1 MKRIDKVY
9 QGLLTKWQ
17 SASKEEIL
25 KQQGS
30 AAKELATTLWLT
42 RANTSLEL
50 NKLVRQALVV
60 KIKTFPVR
68 YLPMTVI
75 TQNFGISELDYYE
88 VSSLAALKQKKA
100 TTESEDLSTGES
112 PKKETTATIVDPLE
126 SMIGY
131 RGSLHNAVSQAK
143 AALMYPPHGLH
154 MMLLGQTGVGKT
166 YFANKI
172 YDYAK
177 YASILK
183 EDAPFVSFNCADY
196 YNNPQLLMAT
206 LFGHAKG
213 AYTGADKEKA
223 GLVEQADGGILL
235 LDEVHRLPPEGQEM
249 LFYFIDNGVFNRL
262 GESQKKRHAQVL
274 IICATTENPDSAMLS
289 TFLRRIPM
297 SITIPAL
304 DERPISERIE
314 LASFLF
320 QNETKR
326 IKRAL
331 NIKRSVFEI
340 ILNEDNYGNVGQL
353 KSQIQLT
360 CAQAF
365 LNSMGQNDTINVSD
379 SDLPEKLRQ
388 SWLAVST
395 AERKQSDLSRYLK
408 SNILINV
415 DQTNL
420 DKIDNE
426 ENIYST
432 IETKV
437 NKLRAEG
444 INKKEIHQYIMTDLH
459 LHIKNFFKQE
469 INEEN
474 FSKFVDPAAIKLAEK
489 LKLIAEEELEMR
501 FDASFIH
508 YFSLHLDAFFK
519 RGSKNDILMSD
530 EIENIKK
537 DHGLEY
543 QVAKLFQTEILKE
556 TGTVIP
562 DIEVIYL
569 TMLLTSIESMSA
581 TRKIGVLVVAH
592 GNSTATS
599 MVNVATELLGKGN
612 IAALDMPLTVS
623 PTTIYAQMET
633 KVRELNQGKGVLL
646 LVDMGSLGMFTQKL
660 MEETNVPVR
669 AVQNVTTSIILEA
682 LRKVNYIDM
691 DLNSLANQLRR
702 DFIKSFTFQEKSKGK
717 KRAIVSIC
725 MTGSGT
731 ALKLKKLIEGII
743 QKTTT
748 ENIEVKT
755 VSALKMSESIPPL
768 AKEYE
773 LIATVGTKEPSVAV
787 PFISLEDLIAS
798 NGEARLEAIIRKQT
812 PPLKEKK
819 SQSNVVVSQM
829 CEDVLNEHL
838 VYLNPRPVNQ
848 MLQNWLEDLK
858 RRLGIEMSNSQQIA
872 CIVHT
877 AFALER
883 SSHNQASLNYDETPS
898 ARLLEILPAVKQTL
912 DHAVSSL
919 KLTIPQDEYY
929 FIAETVI
936 DNQE

>member
-9 QGLLTKWQ
+9 QGLMTKWQ
-17 SASKEEIL
+17 AATKEEVL
-25 KQQGS
+25 AKQGS
-30 AAKELATTLWLT
+30 AAKELAAELGLT

-50 NKLVRQALVV
+50 NKLVRQAQVV

-68 YLPMTVI
+68 YLPMIVI
-75 TQNFGISELDYYE
+75 EQHFGLKHLDYYE
-88 VSSLAALKQKKA
+88 VASLKDLTKKPTEPAVKPEQLAQAAA
-100 TTESEDLSTGES
+100 STQVNQ
-112 PKKETTATIVDPLE
+112 VDPLE

-172 YDYAK
+172 YAYAK
-177 YASILK
+177 FAQILK

-213 AYTGADKEKA
+213 AYTGADQEKA
-223 GLVEQADGGILL
+223 GLVEQANGGILL

-274 IICATTENPDSAMLS
+274 IICATTENPDSAMLA

-304 DERPISERIE
+304 DERPITERIE
-314 LASFLF
+314 LAHFLF
-320 QNETKR
+320 QTETKR
-326 IKRAL
+326 IKRVL
-331 NIKRSVFEI
+331 SVKRSVFEI

-365 LNSMGQNDTINVSD
+365 LNSMGEKTTISVTDN
-379 SDLPEKLRQ
+379 DLPEKLRQ
-388 SWLAVST
+388 SWLAVSR

-408 SNILINV
+408 SQILIEV
-415 DQTNL
+415 GQPSL
-420 DKIDNE
+420 DKLDNE

-437 NKLRAEG
+437 HKLRAEG
-444 INKKEIHQYIMTDLH
+444 INEKEIHQYIMTDLH

-489 LKLIAEEELEMR
+489 LKLIAEEEMDLR

-519 RGSKNDILMSD
+519 RGGKNDLLMSA
-530 EIENIKK
+530 EIENIKRE
-537 DHGLEY
+537 HGLEY

-556 TGTVIP
+556 TGTAIP

-581 TRKIGVLVVAH
+581 TKKIGLLVVAH

-612 IAALDMPLTVS
+612 IDALDMPLTVS
-623 PTTIYAQMET
+623 PSTIYEQMKT

-660 MEETNVPVR
+660 ATETGIPVR

-702 DFIKSFTFQEKSKGK
+702 DFIKNFAVQEKSTGK

-743 QKTTT
+743 RKTTT

-798 NGEARLEAIIRKQT
+798 NGEARLEAIIRQQT
-812 PPLKEKK
+812 PPAKEKQ

-829 CEDVLNEHL
+829 CEDILNEHL

-848 MLQNWLEDLK
+848 MLQNWLEDLS
-858 RRLGIEMSNSQQIA
+858 RRLKLEMSNSQQIA

-883 SSHNQASLNYDETPS
+883 ASHHQTSLNYDETPS
-898 ARLLEILPAVKQTL
+898 PELLELLPVVKQTL

-919 KLTIPQDEYY
+919 KLTLPQDEYY

-936 DNQE
+936 DNQR